1 MSTNIVLYVVYC
13 TKIDYLLFR
22 FNDIWRE
29 KDETMNTKQTYYA
42 DMLYAE
48 KFNEVESELRKVVDE
63 MMRQEL
69 EMLQAALDKDRAQ
82 KGKKSKKASK
92 KTRRSGKK
100 SKKKKEKDLTPDRT
114 TESLFEELVANGV
127 IKKYPEINLNS
138 FLGDRSLCVSNI
150 ATILKVP
157 LIVA

>member
-1 MSTNIVLYVVYC
+1 MNMK
-13 TKIDYLLFR
+13 KIEIKLCLTCKFR
-22 FNDIWRE
+22 FNEVWRD
-29 KDETMNTKQTYYA
+29 KDEKMNTKQTYYA

-69 EMLQAALDKDRAQ
+69 DMLQAALDKDRAQ
-82 KGKKSKKASK
+82 KGKKSKKANK

-114 TESLFEELVANGV
+114 TESLFEELVGEELV
-127 IKKYPEINLNS
+127 GDEIFLLN
-138 FLGDRSLCVSNI
+138 FRIDL
-150 ATILKVP
+150 P
-157 LIVA
+157 

>member
-1 MSTNIVLYVVYC
+1 
-13 TKIDYLLFR
+13 
-22 FNDIWRE
+22 
-29 KDETMNTKQTYYA
+29 MNTKQTYYA
-42 DMLYAE
+42 DMLYAQ
-48 KFNEVESELRKVVDE
+48 KFNEIETELRKVIDE

-100 SKKKKEKDLTPDRT
+100 NKKKKEKDLTPDRT
-114 TESLFEELVANGV
+114 TESLFEELVANGI

-138 FLGDRSLCVSNI
+138 FLGDRSLCVSCI
-150 ATILKVP
+150 RISK
-157 LIVA
+157 